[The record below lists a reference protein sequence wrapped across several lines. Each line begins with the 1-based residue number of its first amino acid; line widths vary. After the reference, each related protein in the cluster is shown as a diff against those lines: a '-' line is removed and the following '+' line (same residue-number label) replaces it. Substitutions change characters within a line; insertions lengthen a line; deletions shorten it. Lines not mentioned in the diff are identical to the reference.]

1 MPRAFKRAARLIG
14 ALRSIGSMRY
24 MVDSY
29 SQEGEDMILRR
40 LFSGRTEGFYVDVGA
55 HHPFR
60 FSNTYH
66 FYVRGWRGINIE
78 PNPAALDELV
88 RHRRRDINVGLG
100 VAEKPGYLTYHS
112 FDEPALNTF
121 DESLAATRQKAPGC
135 HKYGETL
142 VPVEPLASI
151 LERLLPLRTAID
163 FINID
168 VEGFDLHV
176 LKSNDW
182 KRFRPV
188 YVLVEALR
196 ASLDGI
202 LANPIHAY
210 MRDNDYLLIAKTFNT
225 LIYEDLRRQH
235 A

>member
-1 MPRAFKRAARLIG
+1 MDP
-14 ALRSIGSMRY
+14 
-24 MVDSY
+24 
-29 SQEGEDMILRR
+29 
-40 LFSGRTEGFYVDVGA
+40 
-55 HHPFR
+55 
-60 FSNTYH
+60 
-66 FYVRGWRGINIE
+66 
-78 PNPAALDELV
+78 
-88 RHRRRDINVGLG
+88 
-100 VAEKPGYLTYHS
+100 
-112 FDEPALNTF
+112 
-121 DESLAATRQKAPGC
+121 
-135 HKYGETL
+135 
-142 VPVEPLASI
+142 ASI